1 MKTLRQFISE
11 QPIGHIAHGA
21 FHRWLGKS
29 EDEPIT
35 DADIQK
41 GLKAGGHAAKMA
53 NFARNARKFHHE
65 EVVHEAIVDDNE
77 DDEGEETEGDN
88 KRTKTNIDR
97 EKRRSLSKDQKSQ
110 A

>member
-1 MKTLRQFISE
+1 MAAFGNIKK
-11 QPIGHIAHGA
+11 GA

-53 NFARNARKFHHE
+53 NFARSSREGKFKHKGKGRAKRSDSE
-65 EVVHEAIVDDNE
+65 RADRLYGKKEAA
-77 DDEGEETEGDN
+77 
-88 KRTKTNIDR
+88 K
-97 EKRRSLSKDQKSQ
+97 
-110 A
+110 